1 MPQTNK
7 KKLVIAVDFDGT
19 LCQTS
24 FPKILQQTE
33 KQKKLLKN
41 LIKLKKNGHKLIL
54 WTCRGN
60 NKKYPAL
67 KEAINWC
74 KKKGLIFDTVNRN
87 VKGQKKI
94 SGYSPKVIADLY
106 IDDKCINYKNWKN
119 L

>member
-1 MPQTNK
+1 M

-19 LCQTS
+19 LCVTD
-24 FPKILQQTE
+24 FPKILEQTK
-33 KQKKLLKN
+33 KQKKLLEN
-41 LIKLKKNGHKLIL
+41 LKKLKKKGHKLIL

-67 KEAINWC
+67 TDAIEWC
-74 KKKGLIFDTVNRN
+74 KKQGLSFNSINKNIT
-87 VKGQKKI
+87 GQKKI
-94 SGYSPKVIADLY
+94 SGFSPKVIADIY